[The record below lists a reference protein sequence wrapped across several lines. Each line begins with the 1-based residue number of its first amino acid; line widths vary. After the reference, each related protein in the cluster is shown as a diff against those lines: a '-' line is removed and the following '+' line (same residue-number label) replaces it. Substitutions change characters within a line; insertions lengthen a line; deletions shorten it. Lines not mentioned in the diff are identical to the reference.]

1 MRLPMI
7 NTVIDFHVHTF
18 PEKIAASALE
28 KLQAKSHTR
37 PFTDGTL
44 NGLKLSMKEAG
55 VSCSVLQPVAT
66 KPEQV
71 RGINDKA
78 VKINFS
84 SKNIISFG
92 AMHPYFENY
101 EPELERI
108 FLAGIKGI
116 KIHPV
121 YQNLS
126 IDDGK
131 YIKILQKACSLGLA
145 VLIHAGWDIG
155 FPGNDYAMP
164 EKIKK
169 VLEKINGAEKIILA
183 HMGGWRAWDEAK
195 KIFADHD
202 GVFIDTAFALGEFTP
217 NGDNFYKTREDC
229 KMLEEDK
236 FTEIIKTFGAERV
249 VFGSDSPWAS
259 QKDSVEKI
267 NSLKFLDTREKNL
280 ILSKNAERFFD

>member
-108 FLAGIKGI
+108 FLAGIKT
-116 KIHPV
+116 V
-121 YQNLS
+121 
-126 IDDGK
+126 
-131 YIKILQKACSLGLA
+131 
-145 VLIHAGWDIG
+145 
-155 FPGNDYAMP
+155 
-164 EKIKK
+164 
-169 VLEKINGAEKIILA
+169 
-183 HMGGWRAWDEAK
+183 
-195 KIFADHD
+195 
-202 GVFIDTAFALGEFTP
+202 
-217 NGDNFYKTREDC
+217 
-229 KMLEEDK
+229 
-236 FTEIIKTFGAERV
+236 
-249 VFGSDSPWAS
+249 
-259 QKDSVEKI
+259 
-267 NSLKFLDTREKNL
+267 
-280 ILSKNAERFFD
+280 